1 MLIDSHCHLDFPD
14 FSDQLDDVVAR
25 ARARGVERM
34 ITICT
39 RVEKFDQVLAVA
51 ERYDDVFCSVGT
63 HPHNADEELHVTT
76 DQLVALAAHRK
87 VVAIGEAGLDYH
99 YDNSAPDSQK
109 RSFITHIAAARIT
122 GLPLIIHARAA
133 DADMMD
139 ILVKETENGAF
150 PAVLHCFSSGAELAK
165 TGVELGHYVSFS
177 GIATF
182 KNAEDIRDIAQHV
195 PRDRILVE
203 TDAPYLAPV
212 PHRGRTNEPSF
223 VADTVESLARTL
235 QVEPADLIRQTGE
248 NTFRLF
254 QKLPKLL

>member
-14 FSDQLDDVVAR
+14 FAEQLDDVVAR

-63 HPHNADEELHVTT
+63 HPHNADEEQHVTT
-76 DQLVALAAHRK
+76 DQLVALAAHPK

-99 YDNSAPDSQK
+99 YDNSTPDSQK
-109 RSFITHIAAARIT
+109 RGFITHIAAARIT

-133 DADMMD
+133 DADMID

-150 PAVLHCFSSGAELAK
+150 PAVLHCFSSGAELAR
-165 TGVELGHYVSFS
+165 TGVDLGLYVSFS

-223 VADTVESLARTL
+223 VADTADSLARTL
-235 QVEPADLIRQTGE
+235 QMETADLIRQTGE

-254 QKLPKLL
+254 QKLPKQL

>member
-14 FSDQLDDVVAR
+14 FADQLDAVVAR
-25 ARARGVERM
+25 ARARGVQRM

-63 HPHNADEELHVTT
+63 HPHNADEEMHVTT
-76 DQLVALAAHRK
+76 DRLVALAAHPK

-99 YDNSAPDSQK
+99 YDNSSPVNQK
-109 RSFITHIAAARIT
+109 RSFVTHIAAARIT
-122 GLPLIIHARAA
+122 GLPLIIHTRAA
-133 DADMMD
+133 DADMID
-139 ILVKETENGAF
+139 ILVNETKNGAF
-150 PAVLHCFSSGAELAK
+150 SAVLHCFSSGAELAR
-165 TGVELGHYVSFS
+165 TGVDLGLYVSFS

-182 KNAEDIRDIAQHV
+182 KNAEDIRDIAQNV

-223 VADTVESLARTL
+223 VADTAGSLARTL
-235 QVEPADLIRQTGE
+235 QMEPADLIEQTGE

-254 QKLPKLL
+254 HKLPKQL

>member
-1 MLIDSHCHLDFPD
+1 M
-14 FSDQLDDVVAR
+14 
-25 ARARGVERM
+25 
-34 ITICT
+34 
-39 RVEKFDQVLAVA
+39 
-51 ERYDDVFCSVGT
+51 
-63 HPHNADEELHVTT
+63 
-76 DQLVALAAHRK
+76 
-87 VVAIGEAGLDYH
+87 
-99 YDNSAPDSQK
+99 
-109 RSFITHIAAARIT
+109 
-122 GLPLIIHARAA
+122 
-133 DADMMD
+133 
-139 ILVKETENGAF
+139 
-150 PAVLHCFSSGAELAK
+150 
-165 TGVELGHYVSFS
+165 FS